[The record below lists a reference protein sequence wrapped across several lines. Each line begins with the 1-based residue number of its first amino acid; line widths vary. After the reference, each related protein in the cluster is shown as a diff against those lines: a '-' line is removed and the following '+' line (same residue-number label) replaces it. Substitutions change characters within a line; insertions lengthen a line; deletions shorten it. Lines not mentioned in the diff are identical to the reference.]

1 MSEIFS
7 PKQRY
12 ELWLRVELIV
22 CEGWAEIGEIPRSAV
37 ERLRQAR
44 VDPDHIARL
53 EERVGHD
60 VIAFLDSLV
69 ESLGDDARYLHRG
82 LTSSDVLDTA
92 LALQLVAAADILL
105 KDVDRLSSVIRRR
118 AIEERETLMVG
129 RTHGIHAEPI
139 SFGFVL
145 AGWLDELDRARQRL
159 VTAREDIRV
168 GKLSG
173 AVGTHATVDPRVEE
187 TALKKL
193 GLKVAPVTTQ
203 VIARDR
209 HAAYLTTLT
218 VLGGS
223 LEKFATDIRH
233 WQRSEVSEVRE
244 PFGEEQKGSSA
255 MPHKRNPI
263 LSERICG
270 LARVVRG
277 YAQTAL
283 ENQALWHERDISHSS
298 AERIIFPDAC
308 TLLDYMLRLMAN
320 VVEGMTVDRERMRAN
335 LYRSGGVVFSQ
346 RVLLALVQKGMSRQ
360 DAYRVVQRAALSALD
375 EGQDFKMVV
384 GQAPEVRDRLTA
396 EELTELFD
404 PAFYLRHLDVTFE
417 RVGLEPVSASPTS
430 VAGEGRVMASPSPL
444 AGEGR
449 GGGS

>member
-12 ELWLRVELIV
+12 ELWLRIELTV
-22 CEGWAEIGEIPRSAV
+22 CEGWADLGEIPRSALD
-37 ERLRQAR
+37 RLRQAR

-60 VIAFLDSLV
+60 VVAFLDSIA
-69 ESLGDDARYLHRG
+69 ESIGGDDARYLHRG

-92 LALQLVAAADILL
+92 LALQLVEAADILL
-105 KDVDRLSSVIRRR
+105 KDVDRLSSVIRGR
-118 AIEERETLMVG
+118 AVEERGPLMAG
-129 RTHGIHAEPI
+129 RTHGIHAEPV

-145 AGWLDELDRARQRL
+145 AGWLDELDRDRQRL

-173 AVGTHATVDPRVEE
+173 AVGTHATVEPRVEE
-187 TALKKL
+187 SSLKKL

-209 HAAYLTTLT
+209 HAAYLTTLA
-218 VLGGS
+218 VLAGG

-233 WQRSEVSEVRE
+233 LQRSEVSEVRE
-244 PFGEEQKGSSA
+244 PFGAEQKGSSA
-255 MPHKRNPI
+255 MPHKRNPV

-277 YAQTAL
+277 YAQTSL

-308 TLLDYMLRLMAN
+308 TLLDYMLQLMADII
-320 VVEGMTVDRERMRAN
+320 EGMAIDRERMRAN

-346 RVLLALVQKGMSRQ
+346 RVLLALVHKGMSRQ

-375 EGQDFKMVV
+375 GGQDFKAIV
-384 GQAPEVRDRLTA
+384 GQSPEVLERLTA
-396 EELTELFD
+396 EELTELFN

-417 RVGLEPVSASPTS
+417 RLGIDAAPLEVRT
-430 VAGEGRVMASPSPL
+430 
-444 AGEGR
+444 
-449 GGGS
+449 